1 MRTFQSRRSGAAP
14 ARTLVVVV
22 LFAIVVSLV
31 AFLINR
37 PAGKVPRAA
46 IPTGSVELART
57 NLVLEDGRL
66 RPAGMTNP
74 FTGFMVEHFSTGSL
88 RSRSAVSNGLLHG
101 VSEGW
106 FTNAQLQVSEHFKEG
121 VSHGLRTKWYS
132 NGTKQS
138 EAGIADGKLHGTFRQ
153 WHENGMLSEQV
164 EFIADRP
171 EGLSV
176 AYYPSGFLKARVTM
190 RDGKPTEQTFWKD
203 GEKKE

>member
-1 MRTFQSRRSGAAP
+1 MRILPSRKSGAAQS
-14 ARTLVVVV
+14 RTLAVVVV
-22 LFAIVVSLV
+22 LAVVVGIV

-37 PAGKVPRAA
+37 PRRSDPRAA
-46 IPTGSVELART
+46 IPAAPAELSRT

-74 FTGFMVEHFSTGSL
+74 FTGFMVEHFPTGSL
-88 RSRSAVSNGLLHG
+88 RSRSAISNGLLHG

-132 NGTKQS
+132 SGTKQS
-138 EAGIADGKLHGTFRQ
+138 EAAIADGKLHGTFRK
-153 WHENGMLSEQV
+153 WHENGVLSEQV